1 MMIYTVTKER
11 TPYTAMNCTNN
22 FSAIL
27 EQQLSF
33 HNVKD
38 VSVTGARKCK
48 TGGYT
53 TSILINSVNGE
64 RFEVGLFS
72 DEEKENIKL
81 NKLSFSKYCNKLFA
95 KKEK

>member
-1 MMIYTVTKER
+1 MIYTRTKER
-11 TPYTAMNCTNN
+11 TPYTSMNTTNN
-22 FSAIL
+22 FHNVLDQSI
-27 EQQLSF
+27 SF
-33 HNVKD
+33 HRIED
-38 VSVTGARKCK
+38 VSITRARKCK

>member
-1 MMIYTVTKER
+1 MIYTR
-11 TPYTAMNCTNN
+11 TTQRPYTAMNTTNN
-22 FSAIL
+22 LPSVLNQSI
-27 EQQLSF
+27 SF
-33 HNVKD
+33 HQIANV
-38 VSVTGARKCK
+38 SINGARKCK
-48 TGGYT
+48 GDGYV

-81 NKLSFSKYCNKLFA
+81 NKLSFSNYCTKLFA